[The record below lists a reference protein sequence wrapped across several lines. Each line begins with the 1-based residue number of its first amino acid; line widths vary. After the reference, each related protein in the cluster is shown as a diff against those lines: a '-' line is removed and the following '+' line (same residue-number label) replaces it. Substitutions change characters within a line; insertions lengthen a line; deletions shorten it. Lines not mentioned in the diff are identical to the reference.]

1 MDCGELLEQLSE
13 YLDHEAKVELC
24 REIEKHLEHCHDCS
38 IKVDQT
44 QKTILL
50 YQANRQ
56 VDVPFA
62 VSEKLR
68 AALSSEYRGAASAD

>member
-13 YLDHEAKVELC
+13 FIDREAQEELC

-38 IKVDQT
+38 IRVDQT

-68 AALSSEYRGAASAD
+68 SALAHEYRSSPAD